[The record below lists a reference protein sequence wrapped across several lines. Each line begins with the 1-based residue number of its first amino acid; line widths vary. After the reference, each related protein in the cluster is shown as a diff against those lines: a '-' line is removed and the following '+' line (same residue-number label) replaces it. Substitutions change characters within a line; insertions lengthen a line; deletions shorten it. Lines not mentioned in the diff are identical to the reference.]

1 MENILRLIIENL
13 VDNKEAISINSS
25 EDGNH
30 VKYEVSVAKE
40 EMGRVIGR
48 QGKIAHS
55 IRTLMKSVASREN
68 KKVDIE
74 FVEED

>member
-13 VDNKEAISINSS
+13 VDNKDAITINSS
-25 EDGNH
+25 EDDNL
-30 VKYEVSVAKE
+30 VKYEVSVAKD
-40 EMGRVIGR
+40 EMGRVIGK

-55 IRTLMKSVASREN
+55 IRTLMKSVASKEN

-74 FVEED
+74 FVEGD